1 MQTVNYLLIYSP
13 DLLLVEQNFDRVCEE
28 AGFGTKKAIKDE
40 QRRAG
45 DLIYLIVIIFGY
57 GAHEHGEELHLL
69 SRRSDL
75 LYDTVYIN

>member
-28 AGFGTKKAIKDE
+28 AGFGTNKAIKDE

-45 DLIYLIVIIFGY
+45 DLI
-57 GAHEHGEELHLL
+57 
-69 SRRSDL
+69 
-75 LYDTVYIN
+75 

>member
-45 DLIYLIVIIFGY
+45 DLIYLIVIIFGLMV
-57 GAHEHGEELHLL
+57 LHLL